1 MPFASTL
8 RPPRQRRSPYPL
20 SPGIDASEDFTDTW
34 KVLVYDQDC
43 RDIISPLMN
52 IGALRAKGV
61 TLHMLLHTDREP
73 VQDAPAVYFVRPTE
87 ANVKRIAEDCAKQLY
102 RSFNLHFV
110 TRIERPLL
118 ERLAQDLAASNSVAL
133 VSKVFDQYL
142 DVIALE
148 PSMFT
153 LNVQDSLVAYNDPSL
168 GEAQIRAFM
177 ARVSAG
183 LLSMV
188 RVLGAMPIIRAPV
201 GGAAHMLAQE
211 LCNTLTENISP
222 RGPAQGL
229 FSDCLVSDRPR
240 PLLLIFDRSSDMVP
254 PLMHTSTYQALVD
267 DLLDH
272 RLNRVTVDLPGK
284 DNAPGKKKTYDMNT
298 QSDHFFARY
307 AGAPFPEAVE
317 ANEKELAEVSQ
328 REAEIRS
335 KPAQDLSGLGAAAG
349 GGGKDLSEAIES
361 LPEILSKKANL
372 EAHTNVLQAVMK
384 SIAAREVPTYFETEQ
399 SIITAGRVTDRAA
412 VLSLLKDGTK
422 GRLADKARLLAL
434 AAVVGEGGVMSKAA
448 NEEYDAAFV
457 TGCTA
462 MAGAAALSAAPS
474 SSSAGAAPAAPTKD
488 DVDRTLAAV
497 AFVRRMQA
505 LQSPM
510 SSAASSVFKASGNA
524 PPAAMLSSFLTSAQV
539 RAALILGLGLGRVV
553 ALVVAL
559 VRALVVRGHG
569 RATSP
574 SRRRRRPSHAFL
586 PLFPFPSCVAEPSVH
601 PYGQSRLLLHQIRTH
616 VREPRRGRALRGQG
630 LPGRRRL
637 LHPRPAG
644 PRGPPGAQGTAW
656 RWWRP

>member
-1 MPFASTL
+1 MASNLRDREIAAIGRILTLSTSSSGRRPLQLPPSSPPHARWPHPVHPPFPPFPRRATL
-8 RPPRQRRSPYPL
+8 PL
-20 SPGIDASEDFTDTW
+20 APHTGIDATEDFTDTW

-61 TLHMLLHTDREP
+61 TLHMLLHTEREP

-118 ERLAQDLAASNSVAL
+118 ERLAQDLAATNSVAL

-153 LNVQDSLVAYNDPSL
+153 LNVKDSLVAYNDPSL

-188 RVLGAMPIIRAPV
+188 RVLGALPVIRAPV

-211 LCNTLTENISP
+211 LCNTLNENISP

-229 FSDCLVSDRPR
+229 FTDCLVSDRPR

-335 KPAQDLSGLGAAAG
+335 KPTQDLTGLGAAA
-349 GGGKDLSEAIES
+349 GGKDLSEAIES

-384 SIAAREVPTYFETEQ
+384 HIAAREVPTYFETEQ

-434 AAVVGEGGVMSKAA
+434 AAVVGEGGAMSKAT
-448 NEEYDAAFV
+448 NDEYDAAFV

-462 MAGAAALSAAPS
+462 MAGAAALAAAPS
-474 SSSAGAAPAAPTKD
+474 SSSSSSSGAAPPAAPTKD
-488 DVDRTLAAV
+488 DIDRTLAAV

-510 SSAASSVFKASGNA
+510 SSAAQSGFNKSGGAA
-524 PPAAMLSSFLTSAQV
+524 PSAAMLSSFLTSAQV
-539 RAALILGLGLGRVV
+539 RGCDRP
-553 ALVVAL
+553 
-559 VRALVVRGHG
+559 GHCDVYL
-569 RATSP
+569 S
-574 SRRRRRPSHAFL
+574 
-586 PLFPFPSCVAEPSVH
+586 
-601 PYGQSRLLLHQIRTH
+601 H
-616 VREPRRGRALRGQG
+616 VRFLRSHLRFGGPAL
-630 LPGRRRL
+630 
-637 LHPRPAG
+637 
-644 PRGPPGAQGTAW
+644 
-656 RWWRP
+656 